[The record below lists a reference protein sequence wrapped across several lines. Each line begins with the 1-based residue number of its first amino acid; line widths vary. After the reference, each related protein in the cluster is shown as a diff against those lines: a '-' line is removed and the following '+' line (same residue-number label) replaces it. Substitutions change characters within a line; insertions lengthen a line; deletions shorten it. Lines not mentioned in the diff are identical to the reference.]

1 MRSRTDEG
9 LKHTKWGVE
18 KGCARP
24 RGRDLRMLRCCAVLL
39 SLLACGEAVLVS
51 NSLRFLA

>member
-1 MRSRTDEG
+1 MRSRKNEG
-9 LKHTKWGVE
+9 LTHTKWGAE

-24 RGRDLRMLRCCAVLL
+24 RCAVLL

>member
-1 MRSRTDEG
+1 MRSRTNQG

-18 KGCARP
+18 IGCARP